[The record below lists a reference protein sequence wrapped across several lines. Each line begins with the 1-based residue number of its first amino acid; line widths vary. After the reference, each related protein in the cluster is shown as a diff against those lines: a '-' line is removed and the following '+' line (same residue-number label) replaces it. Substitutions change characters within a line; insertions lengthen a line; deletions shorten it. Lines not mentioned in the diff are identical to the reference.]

1 MRWLPWTFLLLPWL
15 ASAAPNEPSG
25 VTVRRFALL
34 VGVNDGGTNRLP
46 LRYAASD
53 ARAFGDVLVEL
64 GGVQPA
70 DRILLV
76 DSDRAGLVEA
86 LKRFSDRVKGA
97 RGAGRTEALIY
108 YSGHSDEEG
117 LLLKND
123 RFGYSEL
130 RKALESLPADV
141 RIAILDSC
149 ASGTLARQKGGVL
162 RPAFLVDA
170 SSAVRGHAIL
180 TSSSEDEVSQESDR
194 IGGSFFTHNLVSG
207 LRGAADSTGDGRVT
221 LHEAYQFAFHET
233 LARTEKTRAG
243 AQHPAYDIELAGTG
257 DLVMTD
263 LRATSA
269 ALVLADGLEGRM
281 FVRDEPGRLVV
292 ELNKLAGRSTELGLQ
307 PGRYVITRERRGEG
321 SEAAIVVREGARAAL
336 AEADFHA
343 VTGELTALRG
353 GPAVGGPVATG
364 SVGGAVAQGAGE
376 AAPPDAPHRQ
386 TFLNLGVAPGVQ
398 TNDLLGGGERDN
410 ALSLSLGVARM
421 ARVDGVAMALG
432 GNWTTE
438 SMRGVMMG
446 VGGNYSE
453 GDASGVLLG
462 VGANWVRGRVDGVQA
477 ASGVNLAGKGGSVYQ
492 LSSGVNLSGAELR
505 GAQLGAAA
513 NWAEGDLSGVQ
524 LSAGINMVR
533 GRMKGIQG
541 AAGLSWADTA
551 EGMQLSIVN
560 VGTDVS
566 GAQLGLIN
574 IAGKMRGLQLG
585 VVNVANDMEG
595 VPLGLLSIARNG
607 QFHVEVFGSDI
618 NPGNVALKA
627 GSRTFYSTLVAGMG
641 DMPGQ
646 KRHWTIGLG
655 LGAHLS
661 LSERLFADVDVIS
674 HNVFGLEEGWDSNRL
689 LHQARLMGGWQITP
703 HLALI
708 GGPTFNVL
716 HSTSGQ
722 TVGHISRLA
731 SDAGTRKVVLWPGAQ
746 LGLRI

>member
-76 DSDRAGLVEA
+76 DSDRAGLVDA
-86 LKRFSDRVKGA
+86 LRRFSDRVKAA

-130 RKALESLPADV
+130 RKALEALPADV

-269 ALVLADGLEGRM
+269 ALVLEDGLEGRM

-336 AEADFHA
+336 ADADFHA

-353 GPAVGGPVATG
+353 GPAVGGPVAA
-364 SVGGAVAQGAGE
+364 GAVDAPQQ
-376 AAPPDAPHRQ
+376 AAPRQQ
-386 TFLNLGVAPGVQ
+386 TFLNLGIAPGVQ
-398 TNDLLGGGERDN
+398 TNDMMGGGERDN
-410 ALSLSLGVARM
+410 SVSFSLGVARM
-421 ARVDGVAMALG
+421 SRLDGVGLALG
-432 GNWTTE
+432 GNWATE
-438 SMRGVMMG
+438 SMRGVMLG
-446 VGGNYSE
+446 LGGNYSE
-453 GDASGVLLG
+453 GDASGVMLG
-462 VGANWVRGRVDGVQA
+462 VGANWVRGRIDGVQA
-477 ASGVNLAGKGGSVYQ
+477 SSGVNMAGKGGSAYQ
-492 LSSGVNLSGAELR
+492 LSSGANISGGSLR
-505 GAQLGAAA
+505 GAQLGAGA
-513 NWAEGDLSGVQ
+513 NWIEGDLSGVQ
-524 LSAGINMVR
+524 LSAGVNMVR
-533 GRMKGIQG
+533 GHMKGIQG

-566 GAQLGLIN
+566 GAQVGLIN

-585 VVNVANDMEG
+585 VVNVATDMEG
-595 VPLGLLSIARNG
+595 VPVGLLSIAQNG
-607 QFHVEVFGSDI
+607 QFHLEVFGSDI
-618 NPGNVALKA
+618 NPGNVSLKL
-627 GSRTFYSTLVAGMG
+627 GSRTFYTTLVAGIG

-646 KRHWTIGLG
+646 KRHWTLGLG
-655 LGAHLS
+655 LGAHLP
-661 LSERLFADVDVIS
+661 LTDRLFADVDVIS

-689 LHQARLMGGWQITP
+689 LHQARLIGGWQLTS

-716 HSTSGQ
+716 HATSGQ

-731 SDAGTRKVVLWPGAQ
+731 SEAGTRKVVLWPGVQ